1 MYKSFSAAVVIG
13 LLTMGTANSASLLT
27 NGSFE
32 DSTAVTGKNNGATFS
47 QLNTGPGASW
57 DVWDN
62 LNGWTKGSGSG
73 IEVQSNRTLG
83 SIDAQEGVHYVEL
96 DSNNNSSMFQDVFLA
111 AGDYV
116 LSFFYS
122 PRTGNANTNGIDVSL
137 GGVYSESFA
146 GPGGALGSAVGTW
159 SAIVR
164 NITVGTDDT
173 YRLTFGAT
181 LANDSYGG
189 LIDNV
194 ALVGT
199 NGTPAPVPLPAPAL
213 LLGAALGGLGL
224 TRKMRKHA

>member
-1 MYKSFSAAVVIG
+1 MYKSLSLAVAVG
-13 LLTMGTANSASLLT
+13 VFTLGTANAASLLT

-32 DSTAVTGKNNGATFS
+32 ESAAGLGKNNGATFS

-57 DVWDN
+57 DVWDS

-83 SIDAQEGVHYVEL
+83 SIDAQEGAHYVEL

-111 AGDYV
+111 AGNYV

-122 PRTGNANTNGIDVSL
+122 PRTGNVNTNGIDVSL
-137 GGVYSESFA
+137 GGAYSESFA
-146 GPGGALGSAVGTW
+146 GPGGSLGSAVGDW
-159 SAIVR
+159 SLIVR
-164 NITVGTDDT
+164 NISIAVDNT
-173 YRLTFGAT
+173 YALTFGAT

-194 ALVGT
+194 ALVS
-199 NGTPAPVPLPAPAL
+199 NNSTPAPVPLPAPAL

-224 TRKMRKHA
+224 TRKMRKRA